1 MLVYQRVVGWINVL
15 HHPPPQSGDEKPP
28 GSAPEWLPRHAGV
41 LWCPMRRHLNGVRAW
56 YRNGSENGTPK
67 WPFFFTSWKNNSLK
81 KSVINDGLPYFQSK
95 PKYGNMLLST
105 LLFLLRG
112 KPLVSCKW
120 SLKLIHGVNFNA
132 PSGSIAEMVVI
143 LPCRL
148 LLRVVVVVVLVVV
161 VVVVVVVVIVGT
173 VVTASTVKTYL
184 FLKVCY
190 SAHGTPKKR
199 EQLYISPSFSI

>member
-1 MLVYQRVVGWINVL
+1 MDQCTPSSTSPVWGWEASRQCPRVTPTACRGALMSDASASQWSQGLVQKWVWKWY
-15 HHPPPQSGDEKPP
+15 PQM
-28 GSAPEWLPRHAGV
+28 A
-41 LWCPMRRHLNGVRAW
+41 
-56 YRNGSENGTPK
+56 
-67 WPFFFTSWKNNSLK
+67 FFFYIMEKQFPK
-81 KSVINDGLPYFQSK
+81 KICDKRWITIFSIKAKVWEHVTFDAPVFVE
-95 PKYGNMLLST
+95 
-105 LLFLLRG
+105 G

-148 LLRVVVVVVLVVV
+148 LLRVVVVVVVLVVV

>member
-15 HHPPPQSGDEKPP
+15 HHPPPRSGDEKPP

-41 LWCPMRRHLNGVRAW
+41 LWCPMRRRLNGVRAW
-56 YRNGSENGTPK
+56 CRNGSVWKWYPQMAFFYIMEKQFPK
-67 WPFFFTSWKNNSLK
+67 KICDKRWLA
-81 KSVINDGLPYFQSK
+81 YFQSK
-95 PKYGNMLLST
+95 PKYGNMLLLT
-105 LLFLLRG
+105 PLFLLRG

-173 VVTASTVKTYL
+173 VVTASTMKTYL

>member
-1 MLVYQRVVGWINVL
+1 MDQCTPSSTSPVWGWEASRQCPRVTPTACRGALMSDASASQWSQGLVQKWVWKWY
-15 HHPPPQSGDEKPP
+15 PQV
-28 GSAPEWLPRHAGV
+28 A
-41 LWCPMRRHLNGVRAW
+41 
-56 YRNGSENGTPK
+56 
-67 WPFFFTSWKNNSLK
+67 FFFYIMEKQFPK

-148 LLRVVVVVVLVVV
+148 LLRVVVVVVVLVVV

>member
-1 MLVYQRVVGWINVL
+1 MLVHQRV
-15 HHPPPQSGDEKPP
+15 P
-28 GSAPEWLPRHAGV
+28 
-41 LWCPMRRHLNGVRAW
+41 
-56 YRNGSENGTPK
+56 PK
-67 WPFFFTSWKNNSLK
+67 WPFFYIMEKQFPK
-81 KSVINDGLPYFQSK
+81 KICDKRWLPYLQSK
-95 PKYGNMLLST
+95 PKYGNILLLT
-105 LLFLLRG
+105 PLFLLRR

-143 LPCRL
+143 LPCCL
-148 LLRVVVVVVLVVV
+148 LLLLVVVVVVLVVV

-173 VVTASTVKTYL
+173 AVTASTVKTYF

-199 EQLYISPSFSI
+199 EQLFLPHLAYRTWLVFFLGGAPQKIPKTLSIRW